1 MTDSR
6 TNTNIA
12 GSPNS
17 ETGQPDRPSNF
28 IRHMIDQDLAYGKH
42 EGRVQTRFPPE
53 PNGFLHIG
61 HAKSICL
68 NFGLA
73 EHYQGTCNLRFDD
86 TNPEKESQEYIDAIM
101 ADVRWLGFQW
111 HGEVRFTSDYFEH
124 LYEFALQMIRNGK
137 AYVCSLTPEQAREYR
152 GTLTEPGRNSPSRD
166 RSIEESL
173 DLFQRMQAGEFD
185 EGTYSLRARIDMSAP
200 NINMRDP
207 VLYRIRKVAHHQSGA
222 RWN

>member
-6 TNTNIA
+6 TDSHNDV
-12 GSPNS
+12 SPNT
-17 ETGQPDRPSNF
+17 EGGPDRGPSHF
-28 IRHMIDQDLAYGKH
+28 IRHMIDQDLASGKH

-73 EHYQGTCNLRFDD
+73 EQYQGACNLRFDD

-111 HGEVRFTSDYFEH
+111 HGEVRYTSNYFQY
-124 LYEFALQMIRNGK
+124 LYDFAMQLIRNGK

-152 GTLTEPGRNSPSRD
+152 GTLTEPGRDSPSRN
-166 RSIEESL
+166 RPAEESL

-185 EGTYSLRARIDMSAP
+185 EGQYS
-200 NINMRDP
+200 
-207 VLYRIRKVAHHQSGA
+207 
-222 RWN
+222 